1 MKRTVVLE
9 ELDLGHFVASVQ
21 LLIVWKQLRSM
32 GLEGFSELRVDGSA
46 RDEELFFEVL
56 FKVLLELR
64 RISLVLLADSL
75 GDFLG
80 LVADSKLLALVIRE
94 WLDLLHEDL
103 YTRAVL
109 IWTPIFVVD
118 EVYVAFVKS
127 SQVLHKLKGRLR
139 G

>member
-1 MKRTVVLE
+1 MKCTIVLK

-32 GLEGFSELRVDGSA
+32 GLKGFSEHLVNGSA

-64 RISLVLLADSL
+64 RISFVLLADSL

-94 WLDLLHEDL
+94 WLNLLHEDL
-103 YTRAVL
+103 HTRAIL
-109 IWTPIFVVD
+109 IWTPIFVAD
-118 EVYVAFVKS
+118 EVYAAFVKS